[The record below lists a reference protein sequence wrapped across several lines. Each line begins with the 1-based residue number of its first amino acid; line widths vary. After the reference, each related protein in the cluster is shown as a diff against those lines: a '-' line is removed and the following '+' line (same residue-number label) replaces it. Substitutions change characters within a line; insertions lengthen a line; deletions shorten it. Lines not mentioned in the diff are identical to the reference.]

1 MAVKPNFAPLS
12 NAYIALLRGINVSG
26 HKPVKMADLQ
36 SHFASCGA
44 TNVRTYIQSGNV
56 VFEHPAT
63 TTDNL
68 RQTLEQHLAAKL
80 GFTVPTL
87 VKTAKELAAIAAANP
102 YDINLPDFGKKM
114 YVCILEKS
122 PSPAAIESIQPYIN
136 PTERLVVKGAAAYA
150 YYADGLG
157 RAKLSSAVIER
168 KLGLATLRNWNT
180 ITALLQLA
188 NHES

>member
-1 MAVKPNFAPLS
+1 MAVKLNSTPLS
-12 NAYIALLRGINVSG
+12 SAYVALLRGINVG
-26 HKPVKMADLQ
+26 GQKLIRMAELQ
-36 SHFASCGA
+36 SHFASYGA
-44 TNVRTYIQSGNV
+44 TKVRTYIQSGNV

-102 YDINLPDFGKKM
+102 YDPTLPEFGKKM
-114 YVCILEKS
+114 YVCIFEKP
-122 PSPAAIESIQPYIN
+122 PSQAAIESIQPWIN
-136 PTERLVVKGAAAYA
+136 SSERLVIKGPAAYA
-150 YYADGLG
+150 YYEDGLG

-180 ITALLQLA
+180 ITALLDMAQ
-188 NHES
+188 E